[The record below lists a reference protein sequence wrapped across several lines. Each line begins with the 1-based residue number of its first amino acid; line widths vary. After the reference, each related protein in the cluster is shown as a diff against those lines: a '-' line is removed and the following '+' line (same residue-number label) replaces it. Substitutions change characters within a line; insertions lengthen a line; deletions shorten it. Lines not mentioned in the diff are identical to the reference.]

1 MDAGQLETRKLDSQ
15 LSGTCGEG
23 MSTLSTLSDLV
34 AINSINLAYEDG
46 VSEEGVA
53 RYVDE
58 FFRSRK
64 IETFRQSVMPG
75 RSNVI
80 ARVPGIVLEAHMDT
94 VSVSG
99 MTIPPFDPVV
109 RDGLLYGRGSCDTK
123 AGLAAMMHAVASLED
138 PPPCEVWLAAVVDE
152 EFSFQGILA
161 LCDGLR
167 ADAAIVAEPTSLRA
181 VIASK
186 GVLRWKIRTRG
197 KAAHSSK
204 PHLGINAISHM
215 AQIISAFDRDAES
228 LTNRAHP
235 LLGPAT
241 VNVGV
246 IRGGVQVNFVPDWCE
261 IEVDRRLLPQEEPDL
276 VLASYASM
284 LNDLQSE
291 NSQMDVS
298 MDPPMI
304 VDPALETRPDQKV
317 AVVAQDVLRAL
328 NLEESLVG
336 VPYGSDAS
344 KLSRHGVPSIIFGPG
359 SIDRA
364 HAAVEYVECAQVE
377 LAADFYRNFLLRFE

>member
-1 MDAGQLETRKLDSQ
+1 
-15 LSGTCGEG
+15 
-23 MSTLSTLSDLV
+23 MSVLSTLSDLV
-34 AINSINLAYEDG
+34 AINSINPAYHDG

-58 FFRSRK
+58 FFRSRN
-64 IETFRQSVMPG
+64 IETFRQTVMPG

-80 ARVPGIVLEAHMDT
+80 ARVPGRNPERRIVLEAHMDT
-94 VSVSG
+94 VSVRG

-123 AGLAAMMHAVASLED
+123 AGLAAMMHAVASLEG

-152 EFSFQGILA
+152 EFSFQGVLA

-215 AQIISAFDRDAES
+215 AQIISALDRDAES
-228 LTNRAHP
+228 LANRSHP
-235 LLGPAT
+235 LL
-241 VNVGV
+241 
-246 IRGGVQVNFVPDWCE
+246 
-261 IEVDRRLLPQEEPDL
+261 
-276 VLASYASM
+276 
-284 LNDLQSE
+284 
-291 NSQMDVS
+291 
-298 MDPPMI
+298 
-304 VDPALETRPDQKV
+304 
-317 AVVAQDVLRAL
+317 
-328 NLEESLVG
+328 
-336 VPYGSDAS
+336 
-344 KLSRHGVPSIIFGPG
+344 
-359 SIDRA
+359 
-364 HAAVEYVECAQVE
+364 
-377 LAADFYRNFLLRFE
+377 